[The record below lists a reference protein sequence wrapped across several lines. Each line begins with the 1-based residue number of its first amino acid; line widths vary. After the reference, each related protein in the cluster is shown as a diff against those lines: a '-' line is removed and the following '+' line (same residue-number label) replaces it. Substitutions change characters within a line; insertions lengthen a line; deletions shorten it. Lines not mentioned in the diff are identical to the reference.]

1 MEYDTIEFASYADN
15 TTPYTYDQN
24 FDEIIEKLEID
35 MSKICEW
42 FHCNG
47 FNANPG
53 KFYFFLI
60 PFIHRLIEIM
70 GSTIK
75 TSKDEVLLAVRID
88 SNLTFKERAIRICS
102 KANQKLYVLTRA
114 SKHMSLHK

>member
-53 KFYFFLI
+53 NFF
-60 PFIHRLIEIM
+60 F
-70 GSTIK
+70 
-75 TSKDEVLLAVRID
+75 
-88 SNLTFKERAIRICS
+88 F
-102 KANQKLYVLTRA
+102 
-114 SKHMSLHK
+114 

>member
-53 KFYFFLI
+53 NFFFFFN
-60 PFIHRLIEIM
+60 PIHTQTNRNNGIYY
-70 GSTIK
+70 K
-75 TSKDEVLLAVRID
+75 NK
-88 SNLTFKERAIRICS
+88 
-102 KANQKLYVLTRA
+102 
-114 SKHMSLHK
+114 